1 MRCSVQQKSRITGH
15 PGEIFHLHQSLRSL
29 VRVCCLIGKKAK
41 KGAFHAS
48 PEDHPSMSAGS
59 LSAEEY
65 RDPVKVLRLAFKT
78 CSPEAFEDFL
88 SAAVYFSWADV
99 RYEEEGRIII
109 PYLQLMKILD
119 AAWLIAERAS
129 KEN

>member
-1 MRCSVQQKSRITGH
+1 ML
-15 PGEIFHLHQSLRSL
+15 P
-29 VRVCCLIGKKAK
+29 
-41 KGAFHAS
+41 
-48 PEDHPSMSAGS
+48 GS

-65 RDPVKVLRLAFKT
+65 RDPVKVFRKAFQT
-78 CSPEAFEDFL
+78 CSPEAFDDFL
-88 SAAVYFSWADV
+88 SAVVYFSWADV

-109 PYLQLMKILD
+109 PYLQLIKILD